1 MFCFGFEGN
10 PKIQNV
16 HITSRHNIYWKSTK
30 IPSIKTIW
38 LINHVFCHLIRPMYS
53 YAVHETNNNLNFYHS
68 NTHIHTNLRVPIY
81 MFKIEW
87 YFHNS
92 QHIEFD
98 FVFHYF
104 WFSKYVSSQF
114 GNMKS
119 WKSQTYGF
127 SLCAFAIAFSPAVFP
142 RYRRWFFFICLK
154 AHRMVWFY
162 VRSKNQMCISLEYGF
177 LFSSEQHSRRMSCV
191 FVFSFRIESKLTNK
205 VSNTLAN

>member
-68 NTHIHTNLRVPIY
+68 NTHTHTNLRVPIY

-92 QHIEFD
+92 HHIEFD
-98 FVFHYF
+98 FFFHYF
-104 WFSKYVSSQF
+104 WFTKYVSSQF

-142 RYRRWFFFICLK
+142 RYRRWFFFHLFESSSNGLVLCSEQK
-154 AHRMVWFY
+154 SNVHFAWVW
-162 VRSKNQMCISLEYGF
+162 ISLLVRAAFKADVLCIY
-177 LFSSEQHSRRMSCV
+177 V
-191 FVFSFRIESKLTNK
+191 FVSNRIEVNK
-205 VSNTLAN
+205 